1 MLPRCEKKIRKFNGN
16 SDGGNAL
23 GRILDRYI
31 LREILVSGLAVTLV
45 LLLILV
51 TNEGARV
58 LSRAADNQYPRGV
71 VLELI
76 GLGAVHNLTILVP
89 IGLLLGL
96 VLAFGRLYHDSEM
109 TAALACGVGMNRIYV
124 PVVALGLIISGLL
137 AWLSLDVAP
146 TAMARVLSLRN
157 AAVQAGQ
164 FAPVAPGRFRAFGGG
179 STVVY
184 AQSASADG
192 TLSNVFV
199 ERERD
204 GRVEV
209 ALARRATH
217 AIAPDRQS
225 LTITLYD
232 GERMEGVPGS
242 AQFRIMRFAVHTI
255 PVQMPKLDDG
265 LGDLDAAPTRELWG
279 ATGRDRQA
287 QLQWRL
293 ALPVMGLVLTVL
305 AVPLSRLRPR
315 QGRLSRLWLAV
326 LLYIVYFN
334 LVSAGRVAIEH
345 GTMPAALGLWWT
357 HVAVVAGAVLL
368 FAVPGWLERLRY
380 RGTPTVPA

>member
-1 MLPRCEKKIRKFNGN
+1 M
-16 SDGGNAL
+16 

-76 GLGAVHNLTILVP
+76 GLGAVHNLTIVVP

-96 VLAFGRLYHDSEM
+96 VMAFGRLYHDSEM

-124 PVVALGLIISGLL
+124 PVVLLGLIITALL

-146 TAMARVLSLRN
+146 MAMARVLSLRN

-164 FAPVAPGRFRAFGGG
+164 FAPVAPGRFRTFGGG

-184 AQSASADG
+184 AQNASDDG
-192 TLSNVFV
+192 TLGNVFV

-209 ALARRATH
+209 ALASRARHTT
-217 AIAPDRQS
+217 APDGQS
-225 LTITLYD
+225 ITITLFD

-242 AQFRIMRFAVHTI
+242 RQFRIMRFSEHTI
-255 PVQMPKLDDG
+255 PVAMPKINDDIA
-265 LGDLDAAPTRELWG
+265 DLDAAPTRELWG
-279 ATGRDRQA
+279 VKARDRQA

-293 ALPVMGLVLTVL
+293 ALPVMGMVLTVL

-357 HVAVVAGAVLL
+357 HAVVVAGTVLL
-368 FAVPGWLERLRY
+368 FEVPEWLARLRH
-380 RGTPTVPA
+380 RAALVAPV